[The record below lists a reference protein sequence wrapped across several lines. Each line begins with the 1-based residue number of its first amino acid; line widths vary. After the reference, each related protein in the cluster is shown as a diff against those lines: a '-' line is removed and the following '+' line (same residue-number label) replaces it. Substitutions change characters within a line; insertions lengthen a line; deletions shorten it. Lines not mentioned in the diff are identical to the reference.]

1 MTRNE
6 RFQLMNLAKQLKK
19 HCDRT
24 GKNCEDC
31 PFRMNYRC
39 AVSEPCRW
47 RLEDERTVQKQGLH

>member
-31 PFRMNYRC
+31 PFFEVYSGC
-39 AVSEPCRW
+39 KIEWPCDW
-47 RLEDERTVQKQGLH
+47 RIDNDHR